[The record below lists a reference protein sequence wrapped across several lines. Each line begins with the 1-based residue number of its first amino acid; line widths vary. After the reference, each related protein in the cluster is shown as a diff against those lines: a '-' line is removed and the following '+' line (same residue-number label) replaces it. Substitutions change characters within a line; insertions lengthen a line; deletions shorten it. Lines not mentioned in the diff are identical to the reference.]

1 MRIILTVIF
10 LSLFSF
16 GLQAQQ
22 VYEHQFLVKIGDKAP
37 NFEVRLNNGSTFKL
51 SEQRGKIVMLQ
62 FTASWCS
69 VCRKEMP
76 FIEKDIWAPL
86 KGKDFVLVGMDYK
99 EQQDRVD
106 AFAKQMDIT
115 YPLGIDSTGSAF
127 YLFAQEGSGVTRN
140 VIIDKEGKI
149 IYLTRLFNTEEFEKM
164 KAVIFNAVE

>member
-10 LSLFSF
+10 FSLFSF
-16 GLQAQQ
+16 SLQAQR
-22 VYEHQFLVKIGDKAP
+22 VYEHQFLVQVGDKAP
-37 NFEVRLNNGSTFKL
+37 DFVVKLNNGSTFKL
-51 SEQRGKIVMLQ
+51 SDQRGKIVMLQ

-76 FIEKDIWAPL
+76 FIEKEIWTPL
-86 KGKDFVLVGMDYK
+86 KEKDFVLVGMDYK
-99 EQQDRVD
+99 EQQNRVEY
-106 AFAKQMDIT
+106 FAEQMKIT
-115 YPLGIDSTGSAF
+115 YPLAIDSTGSA
-127 YLFAQEGSGVTRN
+127 YHLFAQEGSGVTRN

>member
-1 MRIILTVIF
+1 MRNIFTVLIMG
-10 LSLFSF
+10 LYTF

-22 VYEHQFLVKIGDKAP
+22 VYEHQFLVKVGDKAP
-37 NFEVRLNNGSTFKL
+37 NFEVKLNNGSIFKL

-76 FIEKDIWAPL
+76 FIEKDIWSPL
-86 KGKDFVLVGMDYK
+86 KEKDFVLVGMDYK
-99 EQQDRVD
+99 EQQDRVE
-106 AFAKQMDIT
+106 AFAEQMKIT
-115 YPLGIDSTGSAF
+115 YPLGIDSTGSA
-127 YLFAQEGSGVTRN
+127 YHLFAQEGSGVTRN

-164 KAVIFNAVE
+164 KAVIFNAVK